1 VAGTLFAEEKEM
13 NDQMVWICIAL
24 TGMLVTAILMC
35 IIPFIVDMWFDM
47 IDDIKNRRK
56 SDGD

>member
-1 VAGTLFAEEKEM
+1 M
-13 NDQMVWICIAL
+13 NDQMVWVCIAL
-24 TGMLVTAILMC
+24 TGMLATAILMC